1 MNEALSQ
8 KLLDDFPRLFRDR
21 HTSSLGNGFLYG
33 DGWFDLDVPG
43 IHHLGANAL
52 RL

>member
-1 MNEALSQ
+1 MGITYI
-8 KLLDDFPRLFRDR
+8 RLAA
-21 HTSSLGNGFLYG
+21 GNI
-33 DGWFDLDVPG
+33 LDVPG